1 MEPIFP
7 LDEEVVNRYCGY
19 PVCVVMNDGR
29 RHVGILSSC
38 GGGKLLLN
46 SEAGS
51 VEANVTQIQP
61 KVSKKKKGGKGKSEG
76 AHKSGQPNAQTQSY
90 PYDPYYY
97 GPDPY
102 YPWGGALAL
111 DFALVAFLFLLL

>member
-7 LDEEVVNRYCGY
+7 LHEEVVNRYCGY

-46 SEAGS
+46 AEAGS
-51 VEANVTQIQP
+51 VEANVTQVQP
-61 KVSKKKKGGKGKSEG
+61 KFSKKKKGGKAKTGG
-76 AHKSGQPNAQTQSY
+76 AHKSGQPHAQTQSY